1 MRMSRT
7 ITLTLVS
14 AAMLTACVTS
24 TAGCGRKPTSTTKTT
39 TDRTWYDQHGKP
51 VAENW
56 KTDENGKRVPD
67 PHPRDKNG
75 NLWATDADGNPVPP
89 THTTTHTTTHRSG
102 VGGLWIFGGSG
113 YRGSG
118 PTTHSASPG
127 AKSSSSSSSSSSAP
141 RSGGFGSTGA
151 SVSS

>member
-14 AAMLTACVTS
+14 AAMLTACVTTS
-24 TAGCGRKPTSTTKTT
+24 GCGRKPTTTTSTA
-39 TDRTWYDQHGKP
+39 TDRTWYDASGNKI
-51 VAENW
+51 AENW

-75 NLWATDADGNPVPP
+75 NLWATDAEGNPVPP
-89 THTTTHTTTHRSG
+89 THTTHTTTHRSG
-102 VGGLWIFGGSG
+102 GGLWIFGGSG

-118 PTTHSASPG
+118 PTT
-127 AKSSSSSSSSSSAP
+127 SSSSSSSSSSTP
-141 RSGGFGSTGA
+141 RSGFGSTGA
-151 SVSS
+151 SMSGGS

>member
-7 ITLTLVS
+7 ITLTLIS

-24 TAGCGRKPTSTTKTT
+24 SAGCNRKPTSTTSTT
-39 TDRTWYDQHGKP
+39 TDRTWYDEHGKQIT
-51 VAENW
+51 ENW
-56 KTDENGKRVPD
+56 KTDEDGKRVPD

-75 NLWATDADGNPVPP
+75 NLWATDAEGSPVPP

-102 VGGLWIFGGSG
+102 SGGGLWIFGGSG

-118 PTTHSASPG
+118 PTT
-127 AKSSSSSSSSSSAP
+127 SSSSSSSSAP
-141 RSGGFGSTGA
+141 RSGFGSTGA
-151 SVSS
+151 SMSGGS